1 MVHFRAWPFRR
12 QIQHWASRF
21 SKPINFGSRA
31 VLVSSL
37 LALTLVSGG
46 KRLQLFETLETASF
60 DLLTRLQAQA
70 DPDPRLLL
78 VEVTEADLEVYGWP
92 LSDQVVAD
100 IIAEIQRHA
109 PAVVGVDLYRNTPQ
123 TTEGQAALAQQFEA
137 PNVIGI
143 LNVGSQDN
151 GIEVPAPAAWPRDQM
166 GFNDLAIDPDGV
178 LRRNLLYV
186 AAPGNPFYSFPLRV
200 VMADQPH
207 LDLQVDRQNDLL
219 RLGETEFRALRADDG
234 GYTDIDNRGYQV
246 LMRYRT
252 PYVPAPSLTITQVL
266 AGAVPPDWVRGK
278 IVLIGSTAPSL
289 KDEFFTPFSH
299 DQPTR
304 FPLSHDQSTRFFMS
318 GLEIHAQSIS
328 QMLDA
333 IAGQPALYRFL
344 PQWGEFFWL
353 MGWALVAGVVGWW
366 VRRPSLLLALSGTLV
381 VGILGLS
388 GLALSQLVW
397 VPAVEPVAAFLI
409 SLGLVLVQ
417 KTLYSSSY
425 DQLTLLPGRDIF
437 LLQVQRALHLNPP
450 AAVTVVFLD
459 IDRFKLINQSFGHL
473 VGDRVLQ
480 TIGQRLRQFLP
491 PTAQLARMGG
501 DEFAFLLPAHDQS
514 TVDQWLNRLQ
524 AELSE
529 PLSIAQRRLSV
540 TSSMGVAMAHGDHP
554 TTAQDL
560 LRDAHTAMYRAK
572 ALHEYRHEV
581 FASTM
586 HKEAVRRLELESNL
600 LNAFENDEFLLHYQ
614 PIVCLQSGR
623 ITGFEALV
631 RWHRPEE
638 GFVSPGQFI
647 QVTEET
653 GLIVPLGQWIFRTA
667 CSQLK
672 TWQRQFPDQPLT
684 MSINLSRRQFHQA
697 DLVDQFAACLQD
709 LDLAGDRVQLE
720 ITESMIMRDV
730 DGAIDL
736 MHRLKQLGL
745 KLAIDDFGTGY
756 SSLSYLHR
764 FPTDTLKIDQSF
776 VGRMDQSGDD
786 REIVH
791 TIIALGQ
798 KLNMDLVAE
807 GIETENQL
815 NRLRTM
821 GCCRGQGYLF
831 AKPLGHD
838 GATALLANPWPWLR
852 VSTPETSPEEDPR
865 A

>member
-46 KRLQLFETLETASF
+46 KRLQLFEALETSSF

-70 DPDPRLLL
+70 NPDPRLLL

-109 PAVVGVDLYRNTPQ
+109 PAVVGLDLYRNTPQ

-143 LNVGSQDN
+143 FNVGSQDN
-151 GIEVPAPAAWPRDQM
+151 GIEVSAPVAWPRDQV

-200 VMADQPH
+200 VLADQPH

-219 RLGETEFRALRADDG
+219 RLGKTEFPALRADDG

-252 PYVPAPSLTITQVL
+252 PYAPAPSLTITQVL

-299 DQPTR
+299 DQSAR
-304 FPLSHDQSTRFFMS
+304 FVMS
-318 GLEIHAQSIS
+318 GVEVHAQSIS

-344 PQWGEFFWL
+344 PQWGEFLWL
-353 MGWALVAGVVGWW
+353 MGWALVAGVVGWR

-409 SLGLVLVQ
+409 GLGLVLVQ
-417 KTLYSSSY
+417 KTLYRSSY

-437 LLQVQRALHLNPP
+437 LLQVQRALHLKPP

-491 PTAQLARMGG
+491 PTAQLARVGG

-529 PLSIAQRRLSV
+529 PLSIARRRLSV

-554 TTAQDL
+554 PTAQDL

-572 ALHEYRHEV
+572 ALHEYRYEV

-586 HKEAVRRLELESNL
+586 HEEAVRRLELESHL

-631 RWHRPEE
+631 RWYRPEE

-653 GLIVPLGQWIFRTA
+653 GLIVHLGQWIFRAA
-667 CSQLK
+667 CTQLK
-672 TWQRQFPDQPLT
+672 AWQEQFPDHPLT
-684 MSINLSRRQFHQA
+684 MSINLSRRQFHQT
-697 DLVDQFAACLQD
+697 DLVDQF
-709 LDLAGDRVQLE
+709 GDTLRELELPGNRVQLE

-730 DGAIDL
+730 DGATEL
-736 MHRLKQLGL
+736 MQRLKQLGL

-764 FPTDTLKIDQSF
+764 FPTDTLKVDQSF
-776 VGRMDQSGDD
+776 VGRMDQSNDD

-791 TIIALGQ
+791 TIIALGH
-798 KLNMDLVAE
+798 KLNMELVAE
-807 GIETENQL
+807 GIETEAQL
-815 NRLRTM
+815 YRLRAM
-821 GCCRGQGYLF
+821 GCQRGQGYLF
-831 AKPLGHD
+831 AKPLGRD
-838 GATALLANPWPWLR
+838 AATALLSNPWPWARLG
-852 VSTPETSPEEDPR
+852 TPEGRPEG
-865 A
+865 AQKA

>member
-100 IIAEIQRHA
+100 VIAEIQRHA

-123 TTEGQAALAQQFEA
+123 TTEGQAALAQQLEA
-137 PNVIGI
+137 PNVIGMF
-143 LNVGSQDN
+143 NVGSQDN

-344 PQWGEFFWL
+344 PQWGEFFW
-353 MGWALVAGVVGWW
+353 
-366 VRRPSLLLALSGTLV
+366 
-381 VGILGLS
+381 
-388 GLALSQLVW
+388 
-397 VPAVEPVAAFLI
+397 
-409 SLGLVLVQ
+409 
-417 KTLYSSSY
+417 K
-425 DQLTLLPGRDIF
+425 
-437 LLQVQRALHLNPP
+437 
-450 AAVTVVFLD
+450 
-459 IDRFKLINQSFGHL
+459 
-473 VGDRVLQ
+473 
-480 TIGQRLRQFLP
+480 
-491 PTAQLARMGG
+491 
-501 DEFAFLLPAHDQS
+501 
-514 TVDQWLNRLQ
+514 
-524 AELSE
+524 
-529 PLSIAQRRLSV
+529 
-540 TSSMGVAMAHGDHP
+540 
-554 TTAQDL
+554 
-560 LRDAHTAMYRAK
+560 
-572 ALHEYRHEV
+572 
-581 FASTM
+581 
-586 HKEAVRRLELESNL
+586 
-600 LNAFENDEFLLHYQ
+600 
-614 PIVCLQSGR
+614 
-623 ITGFEALV
+623 
-631 RWHRPEE
+631 
-638 GFVSPGQFI
+638 
-647 QVTEET
+647 
-653 GLIVPLGQWIFRTA
+653 
-667 CSQLK
+667 
-672 TWQRQFPDQPLT
+672 
-684 MSINLSRRQFHQA
+684 
-697 DLVDQFAACLQD
+697 
-709 LDLAGDRVQLE
+709 
-720 ITESMIMRDV
+720 
-730 DGAIDL
+730 
-736 MHRLKQLGL
+736 
-745 KLAIDDFGTGY
+745 
-756 SSLSYLHR
+756 
-764 FPTDTLKIDQSF
+764 
-776 VGRMDQSGDD
+776 
-786 REIVH
+786 
-791 TIIALGQ
+791 
-798 KLNMDLVAE
+798 
-807 GIETENQL
+807 
-815 NRLRTM
+815 
-821 GCCRGQGYLF
+821 
-831 AKPLGHD
+831 
-838 GATALLANPWPWLR
+838 
-852 VSTPETSPEEDPR
+852 
-865 A
+865 